1 MRARLYDIPG
11 ARDGDALSCQPHKNC
26 IKQDAS
32 GRNGR
37 RRLAVYIA
45 TEEQESKIKG
55 NPVPRRCCGA
65 CGFSGAARESTKSR
79 AKDCTGRKP
88 ARQG

>member
-32 GRNGR
+32 GRMNRTSKNG
-37 RRLAVYIA
+37 
-45 TEEQESKIKG
+45 Q
-55 NPVPRRCCGA
+55 
-65 CGFSGAARESTKSR
+65 
-79 AKDCTGRKP
+79 
-88 ARQG
+88 